1 MLASLGLIS
10 RKKQFFEVSN
20 IFGMLRLT
28 FEVRVSLLGF
38 VPDLEMGNPSLSWLE
53 PPQMGEA
60 QPGHWQR
67 RVGRPWEMGRMI
79 HGSRDMESWSRGV
92 VVMSPK
98 DFQRKDIF
106 KFQFFGFLNFSR
118 RLATSGSIV
127 WNGWWVQFVQFES
140 RASAQRWTGLQR
152 SSGGLFFEPCAAW
165 TWKFEC
171 FPCKT

>member
-60 QPGHWQR
+60 QPGHWQQR

-98 DFQRKDIF
+98 DFQRKDIKDIF
-106 KFQFFGFLNFSR
+106 KFHFFGFLNFSR
-118 RLATSGSIV
+118 RLATSG
-127 WNGWWVQFVQFES
+127 G
-140 RASAQRWTGLQR
+140 
-152 SSGGLFFEPCAAW
+152 SSV
-165 TWKFEC
+165 
-171 FPCKT
+171 

>member
-1 MLASLGLIS
+1 MSLSQAGTNARNAAPGESERERSHVGIPWFDFPQ
-10 RKKQFFEVSN
+10 KQFFEVSN

-60 QPGHWQR
+60 QPGHWQQR

-98 DFQRKDIF
+98 DFQRKDIKDIF
-106 KFQFFGFLNFSR
+106 KFHFFGFLNFSR
-118 RLATSGSIV
+118 LATSGSIV
-127 WNGWWVQFVQFES
+127 
-140 RASAQRWTGLQR
+140 
-152 SSGGLFFEPCAAW
+152 
-165 TWKFEC
+165 
-171 FPCKT
+171 